1 MIEKAFMR
9 LPSRNEEIIVI
20 SQFTYLAPASSTI
33 GNAQKCCMIAADIHW
48 KATMNSQSPCRTGSN
63 QGTQEDVLRL
73 KNAVISSEEE
83 FWFMQGPEVFRW
95 ILLVG
100 AAAASSSSLR
110 AWFIVRSFNFCA
122 VVEPQ
127 EVDAFVAATDHLVSL
142 FNRTR

>member
-1 MIEKAFMR
+1 M
-9 LPSRNEEIIVI
+9 L
-20 SQFTYLAPASSTI
+20 
-33 GNAQKCCMIAADIHW
+33 AADIHW
-48 KATMNSQSPCRTGSN
+48 KAIINTQISCRTRSN
-63 QGTQEDVLRL
+63 QETQGDVLRL
-73 KNAVISSEEE
+73 KNAVTSSDEE

-95 ILLVG
+95 ILLIG

-142 FNRTR
+142 FNRTRCH